1 MTGKDYPPGA
11 DDFDRHLL
19 GLYLEQHVEGF
30 RKLNTVSRID
40 GGQSN
45 PTFRLEAQSGVYVL
59 RRQPPGELLRSAHAV
74 DREFRI
80 MAALAQTDVPVGRVF
95 HLAEDIEVIGSIFY
109 VMEFLDGRT
118 FWDPLIP
125 ELNDDARRCVYEE
138 MCRVMSTIHQ
148 VDIHAAG
155 LDDYGRP
162 GNYFERQFHRWQQQY
177 QDSETSLIPAMNELM
192 TWLDRNMIADDGRVS
207 IVHGDFRLDNLMFAP
222 DRPRAIAMLDWELS
236 TLGHPLAD
244 LAYQCGL
251 WRMPPGAILSGFG
264 GLDRTRYGIPSEKAY
279 IEAYCRHT
287 GMDDITNWPFYLAF
301 GLFRIAAIA
310 QGVRKRAD
318 MGNASSPRAAE
329 LGRLVEPMAKL
340 AVSILEE
347 N

>member
-1 MTGKDYPPGA
+1 MTKQDQTSGA
-11 DDFDRHLL
+11 DDIDCHRL
-19 GLYLEQHVEGF
+19 GLYLERHMEGF
-30 RKLNTVSRID
+30 QNLKAVTKID

-45 PTFRLEAQSGVYVL
+45 PTFRLDAQSGVYVL
-59 RRQPPGELLRSAHAV
+59 RRQPPGVLLKSAHAV

-80 MAALAQTDVPVGRVF
+80 MAALAETDVPVGRVF
-95 HLAEDIEVIGSIFY
+95 HLADDIEVMGSIFY
-109 VMEFLDGRT
+109 VMEFVQGRT

-125 ELNDDARRCVYEE
+125 ELANDERRLVYEE
-138 MCRVMSTIHQ
+138 MCRVMAAIHL
-148 VDIHAAG
+148 VDISAVG

-177 QDSETSLIPAMNELM
+177 RDSETSAIPAMNELID
-192 TWLDRNMIADDGRVS
+192 WLNKNMIPDDGKVS
-207 IVHGDFRLDNLMFAP
+207 IVHGDFRLDNLMFASNA
-222 DRPRAIAMLDWELS
+222 PRAIAMLDWELS

-264 GLDRTRYGIPSEKAY
+264 GLDRTSYGIPAEEKY
-279 IEAYCRHT
+279 VEVYCRHT
-287 GMDDITNWPFYLAF
+287 GIDKISDWPFYLAF

-318 MGNASSPRAAE
+318 LGNASSPRAVE
-329 LGRLVEPMAKL
+329 LGQLVEPMAKL

-347 N
+347 R